1 MIRTLTVL
9 LAAVLLAGCSLMRR
23 GEKEPEP
30 EIPSRSGDSSQAM
43 SLPGVPLNFMPPPE
57 KPKYAAKRAP
67 APAPAPGPAEED
79 APPARTEAA
88 PAAPAP
94 AATADSGDLD
104 YHIAAAKKYALR
116 KKYLSAAA
124 EYGAAVPFVPAGD
137 ARAVQLLERQGA
149 MLLRGGNE
157 AKAQDAFKAAIAKA
171 EDLKTSGPD
180 LGNAYLGLGY
190 CQEKAG
196 KVKDAIK
203 TYEKALELAPRKAK
217 AKISQ
222 TIADLKSKK

>member
-1 MIRTLTVL
+1 M
-9 LAAVLLAGCSLMRR
+9 
-23 GEKEPEP
+23 
-30 EIPSRSGDSSQAM
+30 
-43 SLPGVPLNFMPPPE
+43 
-57 KPKYAAKRAP
+57 
-67 APAPAPGPAEED
+67 
-79 APPARTEAA
+79 
-88 PAAPAP
+88 
-94 AATADSGDLD
+94 
-104 YHIAAAKKYALR
+104 
-116 KKYLSAAA
+116 
-124 EYGAAVPFVPAGD
+124 PFVPAGD